1 MKKYIKYLQ
10 VALVFLAVV
19 SCSEDFLDVN
29 VDPNNPTSVTPDL
42 ALPVAQNYTASD
54 LLGNRRLNT
63 FGNLMMVNWSQSD
76 GFSWYYD
83 EFNYL
88 VTSNFY
94 TQIWDNTYLSTLKQY
109 NTLASLTDTYT
120 NYAAISKIMMAY
132 HFQILVD
139 TYGDI
144 PYFEALGR
152 SQNPSPAYDDAQL
165 VYEDLIVEI
174 DEAIALI
181 KGADTF
187 TVVPGADDIMFNG
200 NMEKWIQFG
209 NTLKLRILVRQSGL
223 SGRQSYIQENMQTIL
238 NEGSGFITS
247 TASANPG
254 YLNETGKQSPFW
266 AAYGLT
272 VAGEKQNNGEATIA
286 SDYIINYLQNT
297 NDPRIGR
304 IYQEDPTGFLGVV
317 QGLLNYPPDQSF
329 EPKFTSNIGPGLL
342 VGPTQDAPIM
352 TLAEAL
358 FLQAEAALKGFLP
371 GESAQALY
379 ESGIQASFDF
389 LGATGAAT
397 YYGQGVNNVGWNASP
412 NKLQAIITQKWI
424 ALNGI
429 NGHESWVE
437 YNRTGFPTGL
447 PVPLENTRADRPV
460 RLSYPS
466 SELTSNGGNVP
477 AQPNEFSQKIF
488 WAN

>member
-19 SCSEDFLDVN
+19 SCDDDYLDVN
-29 VDPNNPTSVTPDL
+29 VDPNNPVTVTPDL

-54 LLGNRRLNT
+54 LFGNRRLNT

-94 TQIWDNTYLSTLKQY
+94 TQIWDNMYLSTLKQY
-109 NTLASLTDTYT
+109 NTLIDLPEEYSNYT
-120 NYAAISKIMMAY
+120 AISKIMMSY

-144 PYFEALGR
+144 PYSEALGR
-152 SQNPSPAYDDAQL
+152 SQNPTPKYDDAQV
-165 VYEDLIVEI
+165 VYEDLIVKI
-174 DEAIALI
+174 DEAIASI
-181 KGADTF
+181 EGATTN
-187 TVVPGADDIMFNG
+187 TVTPGADDIIFNG
-200 NMEKWIQFG
+200 DMERWIQFG

-223 SGRQSYIQENMQTIL
+223 SGKQAYIQENMQNII
-238 NEGSGFITS
+238 NQGSGFL
-247 TASANPG
+247 TADAVINPG
-254 YLNETGKQSPFW
+254 YINEAGKQSPFW

-272 VAGEKQNNGEATIA
+272 VAGEKQNNGEATIG
-286 SDYIINYLQNT
+286 SDFIINYLQTT

-317 QGLLNYPPDQSF
+317 QGLLNYPTDDSF
-329 EPKFTSNIGPGLL
+329 EPKFTSNLGPGLL
-342 VGPTQDAPIM
+342 KGPTQDAPLM
-352 TLAEAL
+352 LLTESL
-358 FLQAEAALKGFLP
+358 FLQSEAALKGYLP
-371 GESAQALY
+371 GENPQGLY
-379 ESGIQASFDF
+379 ESAIQASFDF
-389 LGATGAAT
+389 LGATGASA
-397 YYGQGVNNVGWNASP
+397 YYGQGVNNIGWNSSP

-447 PVPLENTRADRPV
+447 PVPLENTYNDRPV

-466 SELTSNGGNVP
+466 SEVTGNSNNVP
-477 AQPNEFSQKIF
+477 AQPNEFTQKIF